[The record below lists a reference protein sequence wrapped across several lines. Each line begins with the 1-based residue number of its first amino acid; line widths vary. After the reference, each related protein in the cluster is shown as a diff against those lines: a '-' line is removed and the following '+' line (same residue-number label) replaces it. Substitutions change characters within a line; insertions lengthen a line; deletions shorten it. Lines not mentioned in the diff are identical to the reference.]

1 MLYTTTMQ
9 KVACAITIV
18 STPNGTPNVLIVEFN
33 AIAVTIPGSAIGSTR
48 RKETVFRPKNRN
60 RCTANAA
67 ALPKIS
73 AITVANNATWSELI
87 SAPLTC
93 AERNAIP
100 NHFVV

>member
-1 MLYTTTMQ
+1 M
-9 KVACAITIV
+9 

-33 AIAVTIPGSAIGSTR
+33 EIAVTIPGSAIGSTR

-73 AITVANNATWSELI
+73 AINGGEQRHLEGVDQRLP
-87 SAPLTC
+87 APVLK
-93 AERNAIP
+93 RNAIP